1 MVGSRKLS
9 GSTKSYT
16 ELTNRCEMSNKMY
29 SAGIMAQAFWF
40 NEFRQFLYL
49 INEGY
54 KENEIKKTV
63 IEENLFGAPNEY
75 RAKRMY
81 GYISN
86 RASVIEEDLANVF
99 FSSDLATQK
108 LINLIAV
115 IRNDRLFFEFLYEV
129 YREKI
134 IVGEETLEI
143 ADGKTFF
150 NHKESQDD
158 FLAEWKDTTKRRV
171 QSAYYNF
178 MTEANLLRS
187 EGQKKYVITPPLMDI
202 ALERYLQAHGET
214 AIVKAIT
221 GEY

>member
-1 MVGSRKLS
+1 MLRKRVGR
-9 GSTKSYT
+9 
-16 ELTNRCEMSNKMY
+16 MNKKTY

-40 NEFRQFLYL
+40 NEFRQFLNM
-49 INEGY
+49 IKDGY
-54 KENEIKKTV
+54 DIDEIKRLV
-63 IEENLFGAPNEY
+63 IDENLFGAPNEY

-81 GYISN
+81 GYINN
-86 RASVIEEDLANVF
+86 RASAIEENLTELF
-99 FSSDLATQK
+99 FSSDLTTQK
-108 LINLIAV
+108 IINLIAV
-115 IRNDRLFFEFLYEV
+115 IRKDRLFFEFLYEV

-134 IVGEETLEI
+134 IVGAKTLDL

-158 FLAEWKDTTKRRV
+158 SLAEWKDTTKRRV

-187 EGQKKYVITPPLMDI
+187 EGQKNYIITPPLLDI
-202 ALERYLQAHGET
+202 ALERYLQAHGEA

>member
-1 MVGSRKLS
+1 M
-9 GSTKSYT
+9 
-16 ELTNRCEMSNKMY
+16 NKKTY

-40 NEFRQFLYL
+40 IEFKQYL
-49 INEGY
+49 NLVRNGY
-54 KENEIKKTV
+54 DADEIKKTV
-63 IEENLFGAPNEY
+63 IEENFFGAPNEY

-86 RASVIEEDLANVF
+86 RASVIEEDLVNIF
-99 FSSDLATQK
+99 YSSDLATQK

-115 IRNDRLFFEFLYEV
+115 IRKDRLFFEFLYEV

-134 IVGEETLEI
+134 IVGEETLAL

-158 FLAEWKDTTKRRV
+158 SLTEWKDTTKRRV

-178 MTEANLLRS
+178 MTEANLLRR
-187 EGQKKYVITPPLMDI
+187 EGKKNYIITPPLLDI
-202 ALERYLQAHGET
+202 ALERYLQAHGEA